1 MIARKINSVLVL
13 LCLTVFSFGCQKSTA
28 TSNASATSNAPA
40 AVQPPRAEA
49 SKTILRVHWLGKK
62 NISADTNAAEFMKIW
77 NLPESV
83 RLRGQTLDK
92 LSSAPWRFLR
102 GQTNSA
108 STNLLRALLD
118 DLADQESYVE
128 VRQATNASAEMVLA
142 IRLDDQR
149 AGLWQ
154 TNLAAALESLTG
166 IRPTNS
172 AAVAGWLLKKHHA
185 PNLIEFARAG
195 NWTLLAAAQDH
206 NVLLDETLARI
217 HHADAPFPSW
227 ATNSWLEAG
236 GDLARL
242 AAAMGFA
249 PDLGAELPR
258 VSLTVLG
265 EPDHLRTQGEITF
278 PHSEPAKLDA
288 WNIPTNLIDGDF
300 TSFTAIRGLRPWLAS
315 SKVWTNLQIGPPP
328 DQFYAWALRA
338 FPVETYFAAPLS
350 DASNAVSRLSDL
362 VLQKGGKLFSTN
374 GLAVFQRSQTYN
386 GLAWHGLPYAA
397 PFLQSTEINGDG
409 FVFGGSFQP
418 EPAVQPLP
426 PALLKE
432 VLGQTNLVYYD
443 WEFTGLRLDQWLHLA
458 QFIRFVSG
466 KAQLPANSAGLA
478 WLMAVGPKLATCGTE
493 ITQTGP
499 GQYLFIRNSTVGF
512 TAIELH
518 LLADW
523 LESPEF
529 PTGIHTFM
537 GRPSE

>member
-1 MIARKINSVLVL
+1 
-13 LCLTVFSFGCQKSTA
+13 
-28 TSNASATSNAPA
+28 
-40 AVQPPRAEA
+40 
-49 SKTILRVHWLGKK
+49 
-62 NISADTNAAEFMKIW
+62 
-77 NLPESV
+77 
-83 RLRGQTLDK
+83 
-92 LSSAPWRFLR
+92 
-102 GQTNSA
+102 
-108 STNLLRALLD
+108 
-118 DLADQESYVE
+118 
-128 VRQATNASAEMVLA
+128 VLA

-154 TNLAAALESLTG
+154 TNLAAALASLTG
-166 IRPTNS
+166 IRPTSPTNS
-172 AAVAGWLLKKHHA
+172 GAVAGWSLKKHHA

-195 NWTLLAAAQDH
+195 NWTLVAAAQDH
-206 NVLLDETLARI
+206 NALLDETLARI
-217 HHADAPFPSW
+217 RHAGAPFP
-227 ATNSWLEAG
+227 AGTTNSWLEAG
-236 GDLARL
+236 GDLPRI

-249 PDLGAELPR
+249 PAIGAKLPT
-258 VSLTVLG
+258 VSLTVVG
-265 EPDHLRTQGEITF
+265 EPEHLRTLGKITF
-278 PHSEPAKLDA
+278 PHPESLKLEA
-288 WNIPTNLIDGDF
+288 WNIPTNLMDGDF

-315 SKVWTNLQIGPPP
+315 SKAWTNLQIGPPP

-350 DASNAVSRLSDL
+350 DASNAVARLSDL

-374 GLAVFQRSQTYN
+374 GLAEFQRSQTYN

-432 VLGQTNLVYYD
+432 IFGQTNLVYYD

-478 WLMAVGPKLATCGTE
+478 WLMAAGPKLATCGTE
-493 ITQTGP
+493 ITQTAP
-499 GQYLFIRNSTVGF
+499 GHYLFMRNSTVGF

-529 PTGIHTFM
+529 PAGIHTFLA
-537 GRPSE
+537 RPSE